1 MSLQANAIMLGVKD
15 LNRSKKFY
23 GEGLGCKI
31 DQDHPNFVSFKLGE
45 GSSSLALYEWE
56 AAAQDAGVSP
66 DGSGFRGVSFH
77 YIVSSRET
85 VDEVMRNA
93 KRAGGNVVKEPAGAQ
108 WGYSDISAT
117 RTAICGR
124 SQPRHNWPYAT

>member
-31 DQDHPNFVSFKLGE
+31 DQDHPNFVSFRLGE
-45 GSSSLALYEWE
+45 GSSSLALYERE

-85 VDEVMRNA
+85 VDEVMRSA

-108 WGYSDISAT
+108 WGYSGYFGDPDGYLWKVAAAS
-117 RTAICGR
+117 
-124 SQPRHNWPYAT
+124 